1 MKKLIAILT
10 LFTFASCVQ
19 RSDIKPFKL
28 TLYNSNYS
36 LAYNL
41 KYVLTDHDLQITF
54 KGELEGDKDSTLF
67 RVALKPS
74 SALQKL
80 SNIDF
85 SGLKEYYQ
93 NPCIRDG
100 SQIMVEVDK
109 DFKNKSIQLS
119 NFYQKDI
126 GLAIEFINRSTPK
139 KFKIWYDKALLLKA
153 QQECK
158 YVSNARYSGS

>member
-1 MKKLIAILT
+1 MKKLITILT
-10 LFTFASCVQ
+10 LFAFASCVH

-36 LAYNL
+36 LAYKV

-54 KGELEGDKDSTLF
+54 EGELEGEKDSTLF

-74 SALQKL
+74 YALQTL

-85 SGLKEYYQ
+85 SVLKEHYQ
-93 NPCIRDG
+93 NSCIRDG
-100 SQIMVEVDK
+100 SQMIVEVDNG
-109 DFKNKSIQLS
+109 FNSKSIQLS

-126 GLAIEFINRSTPK
+126 GLVIEFINSSTPEK
-139 KFKIWYDKALLLKA
+139 YKIWYNKTLLLKA

-158 YVSNARYSGS
+158 